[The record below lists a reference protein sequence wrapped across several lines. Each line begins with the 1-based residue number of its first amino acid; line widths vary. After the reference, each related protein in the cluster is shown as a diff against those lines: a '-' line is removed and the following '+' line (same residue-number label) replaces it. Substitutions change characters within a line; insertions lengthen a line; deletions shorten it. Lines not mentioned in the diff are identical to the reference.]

1 MVRHHHER
9 LDGTGY
15 PDRLAGNRIPVLAQI
30 INLVDAFDAMTT
42 DRPYRNALST
52 QHAFSELRREV
63 RRGWKDAELVEN
75 FISMISER

>member
-42 DRPYRNALST
+42 DRPYRSALSM